1 MSTQAKD
8 KCPLCMETM
17 DLTDK
22 QLKPCKCGYEI
33 CLWCWHHIMEMD
45 QKDECGGRCPGC
57 RSIYNKDRILGTSIS
72 NQILKELCADKS
84 NLQLEQTKL
93 QKQKSATNQLRVAEE
108 PIDHPD
114 NVRVIQRKLVYIIGM
129 PSEFASEKILRQKS
143 FLGQYGKIENIII
156 DNIGANQ
163 QIPDSGRVYVT
174 YSREEE
180 AVLCIEAVNGYILDG
195 RPLKA
200 TFGVTRYCHI
210 WLSNKV
216 CQKPNCSY
224 VHQKALPEDVCT
236 KDDVGVFCA
245 RIQHLLGM
253 NMKGPQQRSGVTLP
267 SPSGCNSRTT
277 MCSGNSKDKIC
288 VNDVVVPRVCNN
300 NPGTLPAAIP
310 RDSGKPPSI
319 VNTALHQQNN
329 HESVL
334 SQQKQVASKSQ
345 ELPPLRPKDQL
356 ASSDDKS
363 NTSVHLGNGISDS
376 KKMATEVNGTVETS
390 WRKPQYANIVSQGSS
405 GPARRLTVLTRELTS
420 TDTRSKVTGQ
430 VGSWISSKAA
440 GQASSLISSTDTRSK
455 AAGQVISSTSSTDTR
470 SKAAGQVVSWTSS
483 TDTRSKA
490 AGQVVSWTSSTDTRP
505 KATGQVVSWTSSTD
519 TRPKAAGQ
527 VVSSTSS
534 TDTRSKAAGQ
544 VVSSTSSTDTRPKS
558 TGVTWISNSKR
569 LGLPKDEGH
578 DRTAIPRYQAVKGV
592 SQKPEEPSNS
602 LTSQLS
608 SAVVKPHVRAEEKNA
623 CSDTRDN
630 PVQEKNM
637 QAMVSTVSASAT
649 ALESSS
655 VIPTMLRNLSSSNGV
670 SQTSAGPDKLS
681 NLHRKLASENQSKIL
696 HQQKA
701 ALSNKAVASGSIL
714 GNQVVCTDGKH
725 QSSPQG
731 GDHSLCNGE
740 MTLLGAKIPSE
751 HAEKIRLPR
760 PVSDIL
766 AKDSQGRKRLVCP
779 PGFSELRKSSDSGKY
794 VSMSSSTCSALRST
808 SDAPAQDSCS
818 VTDQPDIISWVSEC
832 LEDDGDHKQS
842 SGVSISSTLSSTD
855 TIWRPT
861 PQVPGPSFGASN
873 HCQLPPYPGGLPQSM
888 GGDQNPMRC
897 CCTFPSV
904 SNRPNQMPEYWNGS
918 ANSYMAPGGYDT
930 FYQNWT
936 NGSADPG
943 LNSAQ
948 VDLSYSMYTLF

>member
-1 MSTQAKD
+1 M
-8 KCPLCMETM
+8 
-17 DLTDK
+17 
-22 QLKPCKCGYEI
+22 
-33 CLWCWHHIMEMD
+33 
-45 QKDECGGRCPGC
+45 
-57 RSIYNKDRILGTSIS
+57 
-72 NQILKELCADKS
+72 
-84 NLQLEQTKL
+84 KL

-129 PSEFASEKILRQKS
+129 PSEFASEKILRQKN

-180 AVLCIEAVNGYILDG
+180 AVLCIEAVNGFILDG

-245 RIQHLLGM
+245 SLLLIISVIIFSL
-253 NMKGPQQRSGVTLP
+253 GPSIGF
-267 SPSGCNSRTT
+267 
-277 MCSGNSKDKIC
+277 KIC
-288 VNDVVVPRVCNN
+288 INDVVVPRVCNN

-310 RDSGKPPSI
+310 RDSGKPASI
-319 VNTALHQQNN
+319 VNTALHQQSN
-329 HESVL
+329 HEGVL
-334 SQQKQVASKSQ
+334 GQQKQVASKSQ

-376 KKMATEVNGTVETS
+376 KKVASEVNGTVETS

-430 VGSWISSKAA
+430 VGNWISSKAA
-440 GQASSLISSTDTRSK
+440 GQACSSISSTVTRSKAAGQVVSSVLSTDTRSK
-455 AAGQVISSTSSTDTR
+455 AAGQ
-470 SKAAGQVVSWTSS
+470 ACSWTSS

-490 AGQVVSWTSSTDTRP
+490 AGQVVSSI
-505 KATGQVVSWTSSTD
+505 SSTD

-527 VVSSTSS
+527 VVSWTS

-544 VVSSTSSTDTRPKS
+544 VVSSISSTDARSKTAGQVVSLTSSTDTRPKA

-569 LGLPKDEGH
+569 LGLPKDEGN

-592 SQKPEEPSNS
+592 SQRPEEPSHR

-608 SAVVKPHVRAEEKNA
+608 SAVVKPHVIAEEKNA

-630 PVQEKNM
+630 PVQEKHM

-655 VIPTMLRNLSSSNGV
+655 VIPTVLRNLSSSNSV
-670 SQTSAGPDKLS
+670 SQTSAAPDKLS
-681 NLHRKLASENQSKIL
+681 NLHRKLASENESQIL

-725 QSSPQG
+725 QPSPQG

-766 AKDSQGRKRLVCP
+766 ARDSQGRKRLVCP
-779 PGFSELRKSSDSGKY
+779 PGFSKLHKSSDSGKS

-842 SGVSISSTLSSTD
+842 SSVSISSTLSSTD

-861 PQVPGPSFGASN
+861 QTHGPSFGASN
-873 HCQLPPYPGGLPQSM
+873 HCQLPPYPGGLPQPM

-904 SNRPNQMPEYWNGS
+904 SNIPNQMPEYWNGG

>member
-84 NLQLEQTKL
+84 NLQHEQMKL

-129 PSEFASEKILRQKS
+129 PSEFASEKILRQTS

-174 YSREEE
+174 FSREEE

-267 SPSGCNSRTT
+267 SPGGCNSRTT

-288 VNDVVVPRVCNN
+288 VNDVVVLGVCNN

-334 SQQKQVASKSQ
+334 SQQKQVASKSH

-376 KKMATEVNGTVETS
+376 KKMASEVNGTVETS
-390 WRKPQYANIVSQGSS
+390 WRKPHYANVVSQGSS

-440 GQASSLISSTDTRSK
+440 GQASSSI
-455 AAGQVISSTSSTDTR
+455 SSTDTR

-490 AGQVVSWTSSTDTRP
+490 AGQVVSSTSSTDTRP

-519 TRPKAAGQ
+519 TRSKAAGQ

-544 VVSSTSSTDTRPKS
+544 VVSSTSSTDTRPKA

-592 SQKPEEPSNS
+592 SQRPEEPSNR

-630 PVQEKNM
+630 PVQEKHM

-655 VIPTMLRNLSSSNGV
+655 VIPTVLRNHSSSNGV

-731 GDHSLCNGE
+731 GDRSLCNGE

-751 HAEKIRLPR
+751 HAEKIGLPR

-779 PGFSELRKSSDSGKY
+779 PGFSELRKSSDSGRS

-808 SDAPAQDSCS
+808 SDAPAQDSSCS

-832 LEDDGDHKQS
+832 LEDDGAHKES

-904 SNRPNQMPEYWNGS
+904 SNRPNQMPEYWNGG

-936 NGSADPG
+936 NGSADSG

>member
-1 MSTQAKD
+1 
-8 KCPLCMETM
+8 
-17 DLTDK
+17 
-22 QLKPCKCGYEI
+22 
-33 CLWCWHHIMEMD
+33 
-45 QKDECGGRCPGC
+45 
-57 RSIYNKDRILGTSIS
+57 
-72 NQILKELCADKS
+72 
-84 NLQLEQTKL
+84 
-93 QKQKSATNQLRVAEE
+93 
-108 PIDHPD
+108 
-114 NVRVIQRKLVYIIGM
+114 
-129 PSEFASEKILRQKS
+129 
-143 FLGQYGKIENIII
+143 
-156 DNIGANQ
+156 
-163 QIPDSGRVYVT
+163 
-174 YSREEE
+174 
-180 AVLCIEAVNGYILDG
+180 
-195 RPLKA
+195 
-200 TFGVTRYCHI
+200 
-210 WLSNKV
+210 
-216 CQKPNCSY
+216 
-224 VHQKALPEDVCT
+224 
-236 KDDVGVFCA
+236 
-245 RIQHLLGM
+245 
-253 NMKGPQQRSGVTLP
+253 
-267 SPSGCNSRTT
+267 
-277 MCSGNSKDKIC
+277 
-288 VNDVVVPRVCNN
+288 
-300 NPGTLPAAIP
+300 
-310 RDSGKPPSI
+310 
-319 VNTALHQQNN
+319 
-329 HESVL
+329 
-334 SQQKQVASKSQ
+334 
-345 ELPPLRPKDQL
+345 
-356 ASSDDKS
+356 
-363 NTSVHLGNGISDS
+363 
-376 KKMATEVNGTVETS
+376 MATEVNGTVETS

-440 GQASSLISSTDTRSK
+440 GQASSSISSTDTRSK
-455 AAGQVISSTSSTDTR
+455 AAGQVISSISSTDTR

-505 KATGQVVSWTSSTD
+505 KATGQVVSWASSTD

-544 VVSSTSSTDTRPKS
+544 VVSLTSSTDTRPKA

-608 SAVVKPHVRAEEKNA
+608 SAAVKPHVRAEEKNA

-649 ALESSS
+649 ALESSR
-655 VIPTMLRNLSSSNGV
+655 VIPTVLRNLSSSNGV

-740 MTLLGAKIPSE
+740 MTLLGAKIPS
-751 HAEKIRLPR
+751 
-760 PVSDIL
+760 
-766 AKDSQGRKRLVCP
+766 
-779 PGFSELRKSSDSGKY
+779 GFSELRKSSDSGKS

-904 SNRPNQMPEYWNGS
+904 SNRPNQMPEYWNGG

>member
-57 RSIYNKDRILGTSIS
+57 RSIYNKDTILGTSIS

-84 NLQLEQTKL
+84 ILQHEQMKL

-114 NVRVIQRKLVYIIGM
+114 NVRVIQRKLVYIVGM
-129 PSEFASEKILRQKS
+129 PSEFASEKVLRQKS

-174 YSREEE
+174 FSREEE
-180 AVLCIEAVNGYILDG
+180 AVLCIEAVNGFVLDG

-224 VHQKALPEDVCT
+224 VHKKALPEDVCS
-236 KDDVGVFCA
+236 KDDVGLFCA
-245 RIQHLLGM
+245 RIHHLLGM

-267 SPSGCNSRTT
+267 SPGGCNTRTT

-288 VNDVVVPRVCNN
+288 VNDVVVPRVCNK

-310 RDSGKPPSI
+310 RDSIAPSVKPPSV
-319 VNTALHQQNN
+319 VNTALLQQNN

-334 SQQKQVASKSQ
+334 SQQKQVSKSQ

-356 ASSDDKS
+356 ASSS

-376 KKMATEVNGTVETS
+376 KKMTSEVNGTVETS
-390 WRKPQYANIVSQGSS
+390 WRKPQYANIVTQGSS
-405 GPARRLTVLTRELTS
+405 GPARRLTVLTRELIS

-430 VGSWISSKAA
+430 VGSWISSKAT
-440 GQASSLISSTDTRSK
+440 GQACSSI
-455 AAGQVISSTSSTDTR
+455 SSTDTR
-470 SKAAGQVVSWTSS
+470 SKAAGQVVSSISS
-483 TDTRSKA
+483 TDTRSKVAGQVVSSISSTDTGSKA
-490 AGQVVSWTSSTDTRP
+490 AGQVSSWTSSTDTRP
-505 KATGQVVSWTSSTD
+505 KATGQVGSWTSSTD
-519 TRPKAAGQ
+519 TRPKAT
-527 VVSSTSS
+527 V
-534 TDTRSKAAGQ
+534 
-544 VVSSTSSTDTRPKS
+544 
-558 TGVTWISNSKR
+558 VTWISNSKK
-569 LGLPKDEGH
+569 LGLAKDEGN
-578 DRTAIPRYQAVKGV
+578 DRTTIPRYQAVKGV
-592 SQKPEEPSNS
+592 SQRPEEPSHR
-602 LTSQLS
+602 LTNQLS
-608 SAVVKPHVRAEEKNA
+608 SAVVKPYVRTEEKNA
-623 CSDTRDN
+623 CSDTRGN
-630 PVQEKNM
+630 PVQVKHM
-637 QAMVSTVSASAT
+637 QAMVSTAT

-655 VIPTMLRNLSSSNGV
+655 SIPTMLSNLSSSNGV

-681 NLHRKLASENQSKIL
+681 NLHRKLPSENQSQIL

-714 GNQVVCTDGKH
+714 SNQVVCTDGKH

-731 GDHSLCNGE
+731 GDHSLCSGK
-740 MTLLGAKIPSE
+740 MALLGDKIPSE
-751 HAEKIRLPR
+751 YAEKIRLPR

-779 PGFSELRKSSDSGKY
+779 PGFSGLRKSPDSGKS

-808 SDAPAQDSCS
+808 SDAPVQDSCSALGSTSDAPVQDSCS

-842 SGVSISSTLSSTD
+842 SSVSISSTLSTTD

-861 PQVPGPSFGASN
+861 QAPGPSFGASN
-873 HCQLPPYPGGLPQSM
+873 HCQLPPYHGGLPQSM
-888 GGDQNPMRC
+888 CGDQNPMRC

-936 NGSADPG
+936 NGSADSG

>member
-84 NLQLEQTKL
+84 NLQHEQMKL

-129 PSEFASEKILRQKS
+129 PSEFASEKILRQKN

-180 AVLCIEAVNGYILDG
+180 AVLCIEAVNGFILDG

-245 RIQHLLGM
+245 RIQHFLGM

-267 SPSGCNSRTT
+267 SPGGCNSRTT

-288 VNDVVVPRVCNN
+288 INDVVVPRVCNN

-310 RDSGKPPSI
+310 RDSGKPASI
-319 VNTALHQQNN
+319 VNTALHQQSN
-329 HESVL
+329 HEGVL
-334 SQQKQVASKSQ
+334 GQQKQVASKSQ

-376 KKMATEVNGTVETS
+376 KKVASEVNGTVETS

-430 VGSWISSKAA
+430 VGNWISSKAA
-440 GQASSLISSTDTRSK
+440 GQACSSI
-455 AAGQVISSTSSTDTR
+455 
-470 SKAAGQVVSWTSS
+470 
-483 TDTRSKA
+483 
-490 AGQVVSWTSSTDTRP
+490 
-505 KATGQVVSWTSSTD
+505 
-519 TRPKAAGQ
+519 
-527 VVSSTSS
+527 SS

-544 VVSSTSSTDTRPKS
+544 VVSSISSTDTRPKAAGQVVSWTSTDTRSKAAGQVVSSISSTDARSKTAGQVVSLTSSTDTRPKA

-569 LGLPKDEGH
+569 LGLPKDEGN

-592 SQKPEEPSNS
+592 SQRPEEPSHR

-608 SAVVKPHVRAEEKNA
+608 SAVVKPHVIAEEKNA

-630 PVQEKNM
+630 PVQEKHM

-655 VIPTMLRNLSSSNGV
+655 VIPTVLRNLSSSNSV
-670 SQTSAGPDKLS
+670 SQTSAAPDKLS
-681 NLHRKLASENQSKIL
+681 NLHRKLASENESQIL

-725 QSSPQG
+725 QPSPQG

-766 AKDSQGRKRLVCP
+766 ARDSQGRKRLVCP
-779 PGFSELRKSSDSGKY
+779 PGFSKLHKSSDSGKS

-842 SGVSISSTLSSTD
+842 SSVSISSTLSSTD

-861 PQVPGPSFGASN
+861 QTHGPSFGASN
-873 HCQLPPYPGGLPQSM
+873 HCQLPPYPGGLPQPM

-904 SNRPNQMPEYWNGS
+904 SNIPNQMPEYWNGG